1 MQYNTFDLA
10 MTPLD
15 TPDEYELRAESS
27 TQGEG
32 RERMKLDLR
41 AEPFAGLLKQ
51 FEDKT
56 VSRAALQALGRAL
69 YQHLMVGTISEVFHG
84 TLGETDDKADLGVRL
99 RLRLPPAL
107 AVLPWEFLCT
117 SDGRFLATSSETPV
131 SRYLELPLPLK
142 SLVCPPQIRILAVIP
157 KNSGLDVAGERRL
170 LKKMS
175 AKLRGQIL
183 VDFLEGAATSA
194 AIRKKL
200 DENKYHIFHYAGHG
214 LFETKETPEAFI
226 YLDGETELIR
236 KMSAPDFAEFFSDY
250 PSMRLVVLNACQ
262 GATRSLHQALAG
274 AAPQLVLAGVPA
286 VVAMQYP
293 IANDDAVLFATE
305 FYNKLGDERH
315 GGQVE
320 VALAMA
326 RKALKQDGA
335 DKFAFGNPV
344 LYLRSEDGRLWE
356 PAPPQ
361 DVVVIPP
368 AIDESNRTAVIT
380 RPPIPIPP
388 PYPWRRS
395 LVIDAVLLVLI
406 FFLAV
411 FPRSAPQKISLAMT
425 GFENATQDSTLTA
438 TVINALA
445 AELEK
450 CESVNFFSKAQMDTL
465 ARELGKPAGDFE
477 SALAIARQL
486 KIHTL
491 LSGKIIS
498 EGGMLRVEVSVHDA
512 ATRKLLVNK
521 PVFDDNLGGIWTT
534 LDGGLSHE
542 IKEQIEKT
550 ARDEHTLYN
559 IGTPLF
565 AACRYFLRSQK
576 CYLSGQVSEAIVN
589 LEQSVEL
596 DTSFVEAWRALAVSY
611 DAAGNSAAAI
621 RSAARACELTEQLEP
636 REALQSRII
645 AAQVQRDWDKSIEY
659 LKKYLQLQPD
669 DVKKRL
675 QLGYLLSRGKGSFR
689 EAIVEFKK
697 VLTLAPPDLPG
708 GLGPTYNYL
717 GHAYLYTGEI
727 ERAQSAFKNY
737 LDLTPNN
744 PDPVHSL
751 AFALSFQG
759 EYKLALE
766 QYGRVIALDADY
778 HKAYED
784 RGLTYLALGK
794 WRKARDDFR
803 RYLSAAPASLQPR
816 GHFLLGQLYLRQQ
829 NFAYAREEA
838 NGALQLDSLNMK
850 AHWLAG
856 TLALAQENFAGA
868 EKELQFLQRLSML
881 PQTRDDV
888 AYYYH
893 LRGRLLL
900 AKNDTLG
907 LAELQKAVDNS
918 PRDFIFFRH
927 ELAAGYLQAERP
939 ETAIKEAWKLVTLN
953 KNSGEALYLLGV
965 AHEKLGRQQTVAM
978 TEAEEFFQRA
988 QNVWQT
994 ADRDFH
1000 PLKLVQTSLQ
1010 RLPVAMAQ
1018 EREFANND

>member
-1 MQYNTFDLA
+1 MQYNTFDLVI
-10 MTPLD
+10 TPLD
-15 TPDEYELRAESS
+15 AADEYDLRADSS

-32 RERMKLDLR
+32 RERTKLDLR

-56 VSRAALQALGRAL
+56 VSRAALQSLGRAL
-69 YQHLMVGTISEVFHG
+69 YQRLIFGKISEVFHS
-84 TLGETDDKADLGVRL
+84 TLGETDDKEELGVRL
-99 RLRLPPAL
+99 RLHVPPAL

-117 SDGRFLATSSETPV
+117 SDGKFLATSSETPI
-131 SRYLELPLPLK
+131 SRYLELALPPK
-142 SLVCPPQIRILAVIP
+142 SLACPPQIRILAVIP
-157 KNSGLDVAGERRL
+157 QNSGLEVSAERRL
-170 LKKMS
+170 LKKMRP
-175 AKLRGQIL
+175 KLQGHIV

-200 DENKYHIFHYAGHG
+200 SENNYHIFHYAGHG
-214 LFETKETPEAFI
+214 LFETKENPEAFI

-236 KMSAPDFAEFFSDY
+236 KMSAPDFADFFSDY

-262 GATRSLHQALAG
+262 GATRSSQQALAG

-305 FYNKLGDERH
+305 FYNRLGDEH
-315 GGQVE
+315 NGGQVE
-320 VALAMA
+320 VALAIA
-326 RKALKQDGA
+326 RKALKMDGA

-361 DVVVIPP
+361 DVVV
-368 AIDESNRTAVIT
+368 VQ
-380 RPPIPIPP
+380 PPIGEQSQNALTLQPPVLIPP
-388 PYPWRRS
+388 PDPWRRRI
-395 LVIDAVLLVLI
+395 VIDAVLLLLV

-425 GFENATQDSTLTA
+425 GFENAAQDSTLTA

-450 CESVNFFSKAQMDTL
+450 CESVNLFSKAQMDTL
-465 ARELGKPAGDFE
+465 AREIGKPAGSFE

-498 EGGMLRVEVSVHDA
+498 TGGMLRVEVSVHDV
-512 ATRKLLVNK
+512 ATRKLLVTK
-521 PVFDDNLGGIWTT
+521 PVFDDNLGGIWTM
-534 LDGGLSHE
+534 LEGLSHE
-542 IKEQIEKT
+542 IKAQMEKK
-550 ARDEHTLYN
+550 ARAEHALYN
-559 IGTPLF
+559 IGTPPF

-576 CYLSGQVSEAIVN
+576 YYLSGQVSEAIAN
-589 LEQSVEL
+589 LEQAVAL
-596 DTSFVEAWRALAVSY
+596 DSSFVEAWRALAVSY
-611 DAAGNSAAAI
+611 DAADNSAAAI
-621 RSAARACELTEQLEP
+621 RSAARACELTERLEP
-636 REALQSRII
+636 REVLQSCII
-645 AAQVQRDWDKSIEY
+645 ATQVQRDWDKSIEH
-659 LKKYLQLQPD
+659 LKEYLQLQPD

-689 EAIVEFKK
+689 EAIGEFEK
-697 VLTLAPPDLPG
+697 VLALAPADLPG
-708 GLGPTYNYL
+708 GLGPTFNYL
-717 GHAYLYTGEI
+717 GHAYLYMGEI
-727 ERAQSAFKNY
+727 ENAKTAFQKY
-737 LDLTPNN
+737 LALAPNN

-751 AFALSFQG
+751 AFALNFQG

-778 HKAYED
+778 YKAYED

-803 RYLSAAPASLQPR
+803 RYQSAAPAGSRAR
-816 GHFLLGQLYLRQQ
+816 GHFLLGQLYLKQQ
-829 NFAYAREEA
+829 DFAHASEEA

-856 TLALAQENFAGA
+856 TLALAQGNFAEA
-868 EKELQFLQRLSML
+868 EKELQFLLRLSML

-900 AKNDTLG
+900 AQNDTLG

-918 PRDFIFFRH
+918 PRDFIFFRQ
-927 ELAAGYLQAERP
+927 ELAAGYLQAGRP

-953 KNSGEALYLLGV
+953 KNSGEALYLLGA
-965 AHEKLGRQQTVAM
+965 AHEKLARQRRVAF
-978 TEAEEFFQRA
+978 TEAEEFFRQAQR
-988 QNVWQT
+988 VWQ
-994 ADRDFH
+994 AAEHDFY
-1000 PLKLVQTSLQ
+1000 PLTLVQLSLRDLSIARGQ
-1010 RLPVAMAQ
+1010 D
-1018 EREFANND
+1018 RELVSND